1 MGSNRWSHRSGRSRS
16 LALTVCLA
24 AATLLAAVAAT
35 PAAADPPV
43 AGRWIYSM
51 ERGGW
56 RFEPAEGTPEGDAY
70 GSRVYSPNRGVEW
83 QGGPGPGQQL
93 ERFGTAPAVPNRV
106 VPTIPPAV
114 VPAPPAIKICPGGC

>member
-1 MGSNRWSHRSGRSRS
+1 MGSNRSLHRSARLRPVV
-16 LALTVCLA
+16 LATCLA
-24 AATLLAAVAAT
+24 AGTLLAIANAA
-35 PAAADPPV
+35 PAAADQPV
-43 AGRWIYSM
+43 PGRWIYSM

-70 GSRVYSPNRGVEW
+70 GSRVYNPNRGVEW